1 MRCPAFPGWYAR
13 ACPNPEMADHLK
25 LIALDLGERRI
36 GLAVSGPGGLALPA
50 GYIFRSKLTE
60 DIQQVIEV
68 ASERQA
74 QGIVVGIPYTL
85 EGETGPAAKL
95 ALGFIRALRRA
106 IGQAF
111 NDETSIP
118 VYEMDERFTSVEAEG
133 LLRASGVQPSRDRAT
148 VDETAAVLILQ
159 RLLAP
164 PPSPTSRESRPRR
177 T

>member
-1 MRCPAFPGWYAR
+1 MFPAWCARGCPKTAMTGQP
-13 ACPNPEMADHLK
+13 K

-60 DIQQVIEV
+60 DVQQVIGV

-95 ALGFIRALRRA
+95 AQGFVRALRRA
-106 IGQAF
+106 IPRA
-111 NDETSIP
+111 NDDVSSLA

-133 LLRASGVQPSRDRAT
+133 LLRESGVQPSRDRAT

-159 RLLAP
+159 RFVAR
-164 PPSPTSRESRPRR
+164 PPSPTSS
-177 T
+177 